1 MKNYELYI
9 YMKIEKNVIVMTQIF
24 DIEVETR

>member
-1 MKNYELYI
+1 MKIIMNY
-9 YMKIEKNVIVMTQIF
+9 IEKNVIVMTQIF